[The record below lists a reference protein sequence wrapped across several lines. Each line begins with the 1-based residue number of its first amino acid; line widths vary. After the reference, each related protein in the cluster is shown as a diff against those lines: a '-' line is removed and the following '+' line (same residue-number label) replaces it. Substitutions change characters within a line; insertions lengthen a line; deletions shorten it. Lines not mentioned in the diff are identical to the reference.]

1 MAQMASN
8 ELGRDHKHWL
18 AEIERWQGYLRLWTQ
33 QQATLAQDVDRVIK
47 DHGRQLSEHAKA
59 LDALQHTIADCERAM
74 SSGTHAAA
82 TLQTQHEMDSRLHDQ
97 QRAAHEQLK
106 ATHHRLML
114 ALAML
119 KGEPFREE

>member
-1 MAQMASN
+1 MAQLEFT

-18 AEIERWQGYLRLWTQ
+18 AEVERWQGYLQIWTQ

-47 DHGRQLSEHAKA
+47 DHGQQLIEHTKS

-74 SSGTHAAA
+74 SRGKHSTE
-82 TLQTQHEMDSRLHDQ
+82 TLETQHDMDARLHEQ
-97 QRAAHEQLK
+97 QRALHEQLK
-106 ATHHRLML
+106 TTHHRLML